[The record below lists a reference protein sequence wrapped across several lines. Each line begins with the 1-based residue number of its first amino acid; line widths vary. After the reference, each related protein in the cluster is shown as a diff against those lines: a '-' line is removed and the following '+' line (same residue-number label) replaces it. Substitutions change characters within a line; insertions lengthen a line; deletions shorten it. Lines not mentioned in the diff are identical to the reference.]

1 VTPPVGNNRLYALL
15 AVLAAIAAYNFWPR
29 DAAPPVAGGR
39 VTTRGAKP
47 VALDSSPIPAFNPD
61 PAKGGPIEGKVGRNI
76 FRYYNSPTATPT
88 RTPPPPTPTPEWIGP
103 RLPSPTPTNTPII
116 PPKVPYTAIAIMG
129 PEGSRIVAL
138 EEGTRLINA
147 REGDV
152 IDNRFKVLKIN
163 RESVDF
169 GFPDLPKSITTRLP
183 VQGAEGSKGK

>member
-1 VTPPVGNNRLYALL
+1 M
-15 AVLAAIAAYNFWPR
+15 
-29 DAAPPVAGGR
+29 
-39 VTTRGAKP
+39 TTRGAKP
-47 VALDSSPIPAFNPD
+47 VALDSLPIPAFNPD

-88 RTPPPPTPTPEWIGP
+88 RTPPPPRRSSSFGP
-103 RLPSPTPTNTPII
+103 RTDDHRPTNTPII

-129 PEGSRIVAL
+129 PEGNRIVAL
-138 EEGTRLINA
+138 EEGARLINA